1 MFTGI
6 VEELGTV
13 EALERQSDA
22 VRLTVRA
29 TTVLAD
35 AALGDSISVNGCC
48 LTVASTGSTGST
60 DDGGSTDEGNSTDLF
75 VADVMAETLDKT
87 GLGALAPGDRVNL
100 ERAVTAG
107 TRLGGHLVQGHV
119 DAVGHVVRRDPGDH
133 WDVVTISFPPDL
145 APYLVDKGSITVDGV
160 SLTVVQAGGDTFTVS
175 LIPETLR
182 RTTLGFREPGDPVNL
197 EVDVIGKYVARQ
209 LDAQLDARLALLR
222 PSEGTRP

>member
-13 EALERQSDA
+13 DAVERQSDA
-22 VRLTVRA
+22 VRLTLRA
-29 TTVLAD
+29 RSVLED

-48 LTVASTGSTGST
+48 LTVAERTETT
-60 DDGGSTDEGNSTDLF
+60 WT
-75 VADVMAETLDKT
+75 ADVMAESLAKT
-87 GLGALAPGDRVNL
+87 GLGSLAVGDRVNL

-107 TRLGGHLVQGHV
+107 SRLGGHLVQGHV

-133 WDVVTISFPPDL
+133 WDVVTISMPRDL

-160 SLTVVQAGGDTFTVS
+160 SLTVVEAGHDQFTVS

-182 RTTLGFREPGDPVNL
+182 RTTLGFRSAGDAVNL

-209 LDAQLDARLALLR
+209 LELR
-222 PSEGTRP
+222 SLEGSRA